1 MRPTLLLPFA
11 VCACLAGADSA
22 RAQDADYAPASD
34 AHRAGRWSMQFQI
47 VDDFRIAGFESAGLA
62 MTRNA
67 GENSAWRF
75 GVYMTGQSWG
85 GDFAR
90 TTTTDSTSVVQE
102 GPPIDQDR
110 FSVHLD
116 LLRVHRFHPA
126 RRVGLELGVGPS
138 VQFER
143 FRDETENANPFY
155 TTHNEARASVSRY
168 GLAGR
173 FGVEVFLAR
182 DLSIH
187 AHYGA
192 SAGYMQDTSTQ
203 QSTISYVTG
212 ESGEST
218 FEAQRRQWFFEDEG
232 VGLGISLYL

>member
-1 MRPTLLLPFA
+1 
-11 VCACLAGADSA
+11 
-22 RAQDADYAPASD
+22 
-34 AHRAGRWSMQFQI
+34 MQFQV
-47 VDDFRIAGFESAGLA
+47 VDDFRLAGFENAGLA
-62 MTRNA
+62 MTRNT

-75 GVYMTGQSWG
+75 GVQLSGQSWG
-85 GDFAR
+85 GEFTR
-90 TTTTDSTSVVQE
+90 TVTTDSTSVE
-102 GPPIDQDR
+102 ETRPIDQDR
-110 FSVHLD
+110 FSVHID
-116 LLRVHRFHPA
+116 LLRLRRFHPD

-143 FRDETENANPFY
+143 FRDESENANPSY
-155 TTHNEARASVSRY
+155 TTHNESRASVSRY

-182 DLSIH
+182 DLSVH

-192 SAGYMQDTSTQ
+192 SAGYMQETSTQ
-203 QSTISYVTG
+203 HSSISYVTG
-212 ESGEST
+212 HTGEST